1 MTEAGLNTVNLSTL
15 NVFQQVMLF
24 CLIIV
29 GSTVRHSSVLFYLG
43 NQCLMAHLYDLTQ
56 VWVSIAI
63 VFVRRRAFE
72 KRFSDI
78 VEEQQ
83 RLRKQKGSLSLRRL
97 SSASLPRSVTNNS
110 LGLLRSRSFRTEPKE
125 QRSTMQPDHDHR
137 DSQSNMGIS
146 GPLESDTV
154 LQKRNMSND
163 GSQDEQKQGQQ
174 DDSAPNQITF
184 ASDVQDPSPTA
195 YQRNLR
201 PPYTNV
207 RSQVESQEGSHNE
220 VAADHH
226 YHFLD
231 MFGRNSSFHH
241 LSEAERRRLGGVEYR
256 AICLLS
262 VIVPLHSLT
271 FGD

>member
-1 MTEAGLNTVNLSTL
+1 M
-15 NVFQQVMLF
+15 
-24 CLIIV
+24 
-29 GSTVRHSSVLFYLG
+29 
-43 NQCLMAHLYDLTQ
+43 
-56 VWVSIAI
+56 SIAI

-83 RLRKQKGSLSLRRL
+83 RRRKRRGSLSLRRL
-97 SSASLPRSVTNNS
+97 STVSIALPFANNN
-110 LGLLRSRSFRTEPKE
+110 LGLLRSRSFRTEPRG
-125 QRSTMQPDHDHR
+125 QSDTMQPDHDTR
-137 DSQSNMGIS
+137 DPEMNLAVSA
-146 GPLESDTV
+146 PLEAENAF
-154 LQKRNMSND
+154 QKEKSSND
-163 GSQDEQKQGQQ
+163 GSQADQEQGEQEQGQQ

-184 ASDVQDPSPTA
+184 AADVRDRSPTA

-207 RSQVESQEGSHNE
+207 RSQAESQQEGRDTE
-220 VAADHH
+220 APDHQF
-226 YHFLD
+226 HFLD

-262 VIVPLHSLT
+262 VIVPLYLFLWQFLGALAVGAYVARNHADLARQNGLNPWYGLSPPILT
-271 FGD
+271 FDK